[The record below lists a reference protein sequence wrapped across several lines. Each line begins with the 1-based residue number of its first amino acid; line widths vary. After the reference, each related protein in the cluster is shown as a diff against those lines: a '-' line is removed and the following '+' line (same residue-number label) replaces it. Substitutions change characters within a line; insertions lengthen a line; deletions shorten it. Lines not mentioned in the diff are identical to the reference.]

1 MQKVIRTTGVTPVP
15 KARRLFSMHGFVCIA
30 REIYFYASCRMHYA
44 LLCMQCVRRLYSRA
58 QNEAVNAV
66 GEGRIDEDGA
76 GQLTKVDKVGVDAP
90 IRGEN
95 LQHASGRD
103 SPERPLRKQD
113 GQRTSQ
119 SPRVERFVYH
129 ERLRPCCP
137 VRVAMAPSGG
147 SRNRKSREA
156 RGDGISINRRINLT
170 KSTARHARP
179 RAGHPGGALVDNHAD
194 VGPGC
199 EGQARA

>member
-1 MQKVIRTTGVTPVP
+1 
-15 KARRLFSMHGFVCIA
+15 MHGFVCIA

-95 LQHASGRD
+95 LQQASRGD
-103 SPERPLRKQD
+103 GPKRPLREQD
-113 GQRTSQ
+113 GQRT
-119 SPRVERFVYH
+119 F
-129 ERLRPCCP
+129 
-137 VRVAMAPSGG
+137 
-147 SRNRKSREA
+147 
-156 RGDGISINRRINLT
+156 
-170 KSTARHARP
+170 
-179 RAGHPGGALVDNHAD
+179 
-194 VGPGC
+194 
-199 EGQARA
+199 